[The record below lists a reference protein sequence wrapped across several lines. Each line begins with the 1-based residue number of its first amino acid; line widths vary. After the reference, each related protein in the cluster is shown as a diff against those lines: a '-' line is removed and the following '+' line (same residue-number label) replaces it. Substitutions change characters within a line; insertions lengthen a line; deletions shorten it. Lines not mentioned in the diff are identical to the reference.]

1 MYSKNC
7 RAEND
12 DVKARRDT
20 TFRKKRLVNDSVT
33 DATTK
38 FEIFFSDQKAV
49 KATEMLSVGV
59 VFFLKR
65 YIEFS

>member
-1 MYSKNC
+1 MYSKNR

-38 FEIFFSDQKAV
+38 FETFFSDQKAV
-49 KATEMLSVGV
+49 KATEMLSGGV

>member
-1 MYSKNC
+1 MYSKNR

-49 KATEMLSVGV
+49 KATEMLSGGV